1 MPQLRDSRS
10 VNVEAFLQ
18 DGLAV
23 KQHLSRYLELSLE
36 QVEQRLPSSTDDLAD
51 LHPGAFRPEDAT
63 AFYEDTVGTG
73 HLLELAA
80 WHLSS
85 ADYIADTLRLQGMAV
100 AGQVLDF
107 GGGIGTHAL
116 SAAALPEVDHVW
128 FVDLNPHN
136 QAFVQQRADSLGLAH
151 NLSVHRDLE
160 STGDVRFD
168 AVVCLD
174 VLEHLPEPSAQLMAF
189 HQRMAPEAMALLNWY
204 FFKGHNG
211 EYPFHFDEPE
221 LVNGFFRTLQ
231 KQFLEVFHPLL
242 ITARL
247 YRKA

>member
-1 MPQLRDSRS
+1 MPQLRSSTDVDVS
-10 VNVEAFLQ
+10 AFLAN
-18 DGLAV
+18 GLGI
-23 KQHLSRYLELSLE
+23 KQHLSRYLNLTPELL
-36 QVEQRLPSSTDDLAD
+36 EQRLPSSTDDLAD

-100 AGQVLDF
+100 QGQVLDF

-136 QAFVQQRADSLGLAH
+136 QAFVQQRAEALGLAH
-151 NLSVHRDLE
+151 KKSTKDESRAMAGAVFPSTTEQLRRKTTRPRCLS
-160 STGDVRFD
+160 RFD
-168 AVVCLD
+168 RFRF
-174 VLEHLPEPSAQLMAF
+174 PSCIRWI
-189 HQRMAPEAMALLNWY
+189 HQY
-204 FFKGHNG
+204 
-211 EYPFHFDEPE
+211 
-221 LVNGFFRTLQ
+221 
-231 KQFLEVFHPLL
+231 HPP
-242 ITARL
+242 
-247 YRKA
+247 

>member
-1 MPQLRDSRS
+1 MPQLRSSTDVDVS
-10 VNVEAFLQ
+10 AFMA
-18 DGLAV
+18 DGLGI
-23 KQHLSRYLELSLE
+23 KQHLSRYLDLTLD
-36 QVEQRLPSSTDDLAD
+36 QLEQRLPSSTDDLAD

-100 AGQVLDF
+100 QGQVLDF

-136 QAFVQQRADSLGLAH
+136 QAFVQQRA
-151 NLSVHRDLE
+151 
-160 STGDVRFD
+160 
-168 AVVCLD
+168 
-174 VLEHLPEPSAQLMAF
+174 HL
-189 HQRMAPEAMALLNWY
+189 R
-204 FFKGHNG
+204 
-211 EYPFHFDEPE
+211 
-221 LVNGFFRTLQ
+221 
-231 KQFLEVFHPLL
+231 
-242 ITARL
+242 
-247 YRKA
+247 